1 MSHCHTQSSRNK
13 FLKYREYYFGI
24 RGIYFARSS
33 MKITLYHNPQCSKSR
48 ETLKLLQEKDVEVI
62 IIEYLKK
69 PLTLS
74 ELESISQK
82 LNMQPRQFMRTQE
95 DAYKTE
101 NLADATLSN
110 KDLFQAIINHPR
122 LLERPIAISQNSAA
136 VGRPPENVLAL
147 L

>member
-1 MSHCHTQSSRNK
+1 
-13 FLKYREYYFGI
+13 
-24 RGIYFARSS
+24 
-33 MKITLYHNPQCSKSR
+33 
-48 ETLKLLQEKDVEVI
+48 
-62 IIEYLKK
+62 
-69 PLTLS
+69 
-74 ELESISQK
+74 
-82 LNMQPRQFMRTQE
+82 MQPRQFMRTQE

>member
-1 MSHCHTQSSRNK
+1 
-13 FLKYREYYFGI
+13 
-24 RGIYFARSS
+24 
-33 MKITLYHNPQCSKSR
+33 MKITLYHNPHCSKSR
-48 ETLKLLQEKDVEVI
+48 ETLKILQEKGVELI
-62 IIEYLKK
+62 IIEYLKN

-82 LNMQPRQFMRTQE
+82 LNMQPRQFMRKNE
-95 DAYKTE
+95 DAYKTG

-136 VGRPPENVLAL
+136 VGRPPENVLVL